1 MCSPNKQPP
10 LRRSVRGPELV
21 KRLGYVR
28 FNRWAYRELVEW
40 AVQNGSPN
48 VIEFKSVLKCG
59 ATLVQADNRYLRV
72 EKPCGSRL
80 CNMCSRRR
88 AAHID
93 DAITPIL
100 DAGEWEFVTLNA
112 STKEIP
118 WGMGV
123 GPDAI
128 ALRLR
133 MGKMWD
139 MLNKVR
145 DGIRHELGV
154 SAIDA
159 IVTMECTKRPFSP
172 PNPHIHMIVP
182 KGMGGVFV
190 RHWVKQADRFGLIA
204 MAWDGIKD
212 GLKSPNIWAPVTD
225 IHQSKREILKYV
237 MAPVVKWKEPDG
249 PCIKDGIKYRMIDLG
264 GTDAMVTAFKGSRR
278 FRLWGRFYGVDKK
291 VKSAETADV
300 DDLDGGMV
308 EYFDI
313 PEGCHDLGP
322 DMVETKSWLDDRGR
336 MMSEKKVQ
344 PSFTRDVRWVY
355 CAKVQDWLYTCNHT
369 GATYALTHAPPRP
382 FPELW
387 AYDKGKRWRNSNPH
401 SF

>member
-1 MCSPNKQPP
+1 
-10 LRRSVRGPELV
+10 
-21 KRLGYVR
+21 
-28 FNRWAYRELVEW
+28 
-40 AVQNGSPN
+40 
-48 VIEFKSVLKCG
+48 
-59 ATLVQADNRYLRV
+59 
-72 EKPCGSRL
+72 
-80 CNMCSRRR
+80 MCSRRR
-88 AAHID
+88 SAHID
-93 DAITPIL
+93 NAITPIL

-112 STKEIP
+112 STNDIP
-118 WGMGV
+118 WGNGV
-123 GPDAI
+123 GPRTKPPMNDGSRDVKDIGPDAI

-133 MGKMWD
+133 MGQMWD
-139 MLNKVR
+139 TLNKVR

-182 KGMGGVFV
+182 KGMGAIIV

-204 MAWDGIKD
+204 LAWDGIKD
-212 GLKSPNIWAPVTD
+212 GKESPNLWKPVSD
-225 IHQSKREILKYV
+225 KHESKREILKYV
-237 MAPVVKWKEPDG
+237 MAPVVKQKKTKAGKEYE
-249 PCIKDGIKYRMIDLG
+249 PCLVDAPNYRMIDLG
-264 GTDAMVTAFKGSRR
+264 GTDAIVSAFKGSRR
-278 FRLWGRFYGVDKK
+278 FRLWGRFYGVDKR

-300 DDLDGGMV
+300 DELDGGMV

-313 PEGCHDLGP
+313 PEGCYDVGP
-322 DMVETKSWLDDRGR
+322 DMVKTNSWLDDRGR
-336 MMSEKKVQ
+336 MMSKQKVQ

-355 CAKVQDWLYTCNHT
+355 CAKVQDWLFKCDHT
-369 GATYALTHAPPRP
+369 GAAYALTHAPPRP